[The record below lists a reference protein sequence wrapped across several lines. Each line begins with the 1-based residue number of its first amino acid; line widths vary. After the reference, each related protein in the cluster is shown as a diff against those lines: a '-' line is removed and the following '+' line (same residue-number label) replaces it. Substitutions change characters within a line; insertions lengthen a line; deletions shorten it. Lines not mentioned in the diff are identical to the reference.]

1 MTYSTDP
8 VVTDTVRHVD
18 SIARFQ
24 ARVDQAER
32 AVIEDFIAA
41 CQRCDANAL
50 PSFAP
55 MVTDWRLAKTPRS
68 AGEPAPKR
76 MPTLSE
82 VMAESLDYG
91 DGPSMTEAMQ
101 LILNA
106 ANGMDVKAQ
115 AQGLIDRMATTWAK
129 FNTEA
134 EG

>member
-1 MTYSTDP
+1 MSIC
-8 VVTDTVRHVD
+8 VTENRD
-18 SIARFQ
+18 SQRIRDALDRLSDLQ
-24 ARVDQAER
+24 AQAEI
-32 AVIEDFIAA
+32 ATAEDFKTA
-41 CQRCDANAL
+41 CSKGDANAL
-50 PSFAP
+50 PCFAP
-55 MVTDWRLAKTPRS
+55 MVTDWTAVKPPVIAGQILPR
-68 AGEPAPKR
+68 R
-76 MPTLSE
+76 TPTLSE